1 MITIILVGLFCVFI
15 FLLAFEKTKIFK
27 KEQKMSE
34 IDEYRKMVD
43 ESVKKTNEALARLY
57 GYFGNPDAQ
66 SSPSNQRS
74 PYQYPPE
81 PPAAFN
87 PFPPGRGRRLMDAP
101 DTGQVD
107 EATFRRTT
115 FEFGPPAPP
124 EKRK

>member
-1 MITIILVGLFCVFI
+1 
-15 FLLAFEKTKIFK
+15 
-27 KEQKMSE
+27 MSE
-34 IDEYRKMVD
+34 LNKDIHDRVD
-43 ESVKKTNEALARLY
+43 RVCARVDWALGMLQER
-57 GYFGNPDAQ
+57 FGAPVTQ
-66 SSPSNQRS
+66 SPPQST
-74 PYQYPPE
+74 YQYPP
-81 PPAAFN
+81 PPPTAFN